1 MMFVEPLKTYRMQR
15 AYSEFRSQGEGSY
28 SFETNGIGRNV
39 NMVHL
44 ELLEKRVP
52 VRVEARQRIKD
63 QADLR
68 NGVFRNFAIESMI
81 QNRGGRGSVS
91 PIGA

>member
-1 MMFVEPLKTYRMQR
+1 MMSAEPLKTYRMQR
-15 AYSEFRSQGEGSY
+15 AYSEFRSQRGESY

-39 NMVHL
+39 NIVHL
-44 ELLEKRVP
+44 ELLEKRIP
-52 VRVEARQRIKD
+52 VRVEIRQRIKD
-63 QADLR
+63 QADLK